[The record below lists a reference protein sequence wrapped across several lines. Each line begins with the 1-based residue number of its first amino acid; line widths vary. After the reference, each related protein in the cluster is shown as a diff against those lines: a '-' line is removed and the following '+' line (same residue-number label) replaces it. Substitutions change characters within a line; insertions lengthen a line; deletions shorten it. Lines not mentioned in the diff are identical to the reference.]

1 MIIHL
6 INSIVMSNTEIT
18 KAKKVKRIAAILYIL
33 LMAFIVGGSLL
44 NQQKTES
51 TQPESSPINPF

>member
-1 MIIHL
+1 M
-6 INSIVMSNTEIT
+6 NNTEIT